1 MKNMNKKLKIV
12 FFADAGAE
20 HTIRWVKFF
29 ANAGH
34 EVHVISWNDFSK
46 GSASYRLDDIKS
58 SFHPANL
65 HVLGGKRPETKVAYF
80 LWLLSLV
87 FTIRGLVKKIQP
99 DLLHSHS
106 VGAHAW
112 ITLFLPRIKSV
123 MTPWG
128 TDVLV
133 DMKTSRINR
142 LISVK
147 ALKKST
153 SITVDAEHMKQ
164 ELVDFGINPSKI
176 NVIYFGTNTE
186 YYSRSQDDRLRI
198 RNKYNFKD
206 DDVVVIST
214 RTLNP
219 IHDVFLTLKAIPIVL
234 ELNKNIKFI
243 IASDGSERQQMED
256 YVSMHDLNNHVVF
269 PGYMTMS
276 EMVAFLSAS
285 DIYISSSKA
294 DAGLSASTAE
304 AMSVGL
310 PVLVSDNS
318 ENSFWVNG
326 SGFLFKDGNANGISD
341 GIMMLANDAQL
352 MEELGRN
359 GRARISKDNDYTT
372 EMTKVNALYLSICN
386 HVE

>member
-1 MKNMNKKLKIV
+1 MKSMNKKIKIV
-12 FFADAGAE
+12 FFADAGVE

-58 SFHPANL
+58 SFYPAKL
-65 HVLGGKRPETKVAYF
+65 HILGGKRPETKVAYF

-87 FTIRGLVKKIQP
+87 FSIRRLVKKIQP
-99 DLLHSHS
+99 DLIHSHS

-128 TDVLV
+128 TDVLI
-133 DMKTSRINR
+133 DMKTSCINR
-142 LISVK
+142 LISIK

-153 SITVDAEHMKQ
+153 VITVDAEHMKQ
-164 ELVDFGINPSKI
+164 ELVNFGIDPSKI
-176 NVIYFGTNTE
+176 TVIYFGTDTE
-186 YYSRSQDDRLRI
+186 YYSRSQNDRLHI

-219 IHDVFLTLKAIPIVL
+219 IHDVFLTLKSIPIVL
-234 ELNKNIKFI
+234 ERNNNVKFI
-243 IASDGSERQQMED
+243 IASDGSERQKMED
-256 YVSMHDLNNHVVF
+256 YVSKHSLNPQVVF
-269 PGYMTMS
+269 PGYMTMA

-285 DIYISSSKA
+285 DIYVSSSKA

-318 ENSFWVNG
+318 ENSYWVKG
-326 SGFLFKDGNANGISD
+326 AGFLFKDGDANGISD
-341 GIMMLANDAQL
+341 KIILLANDFQL

-359 GRARISKDNDYTT
+359 GRARIAKDNDYIT

-386 HVE
+386 YVE